1 MLKKIIVALLLL
13 IMVLSSALEASAS
26 ESFSR
31 ADGPGGKTEMRLSR
45 EMYTAIKSIN
55 ASSLGLDEQLTGIT
69 DLCSDNSD
77 NILLLCGNESRLV
90 KISADLKSAE
100 EIEVLDSEGNS
111 VDFKGAKGI
120 YCDKNGDLYISDT
133 LNARIVKTDA
143 SGKVLS
149 VMETPK
155 SELIPE
161 NFISYI
167 LNFIIFFF

>member
-13 IMVLSSALEASAS
+13 IMVLSSAVEASAS

-31 ADGPGGKTEMRLSR
+31 ADVPGGKTEMRLSR

-100 EIEVLDSEGNS
+100 EMLR
-111 VDFKGAKGI
+111 
-120 YCDKNGDLYISDT
+120 L
-133 LNARIVKTDA
+133 
-143 SGKVLS
+143 
-149 VMETPK
+149 
-155 SELIPE
+155 
-161 NFISYI
+161 
-167 LNFIIFFF
+167 